1 MKKELQQFMESGLLE
16 RYLVG
21 DTNDSENYK
30 VETYISEHPEIRAE
44 YNLLQDNLEI
54 MAKSNA
60 VEPPVN
66 ILKDILAEID
76 EVPVLNLHDT
86 KRPMPW
92 YSIAASIAALIFGAM
107 SFFLYTQN
115 QSLMEK
121 NSMAYDE
128 INELR
133 LDAAQTNS
141 ELADLTKKYDLLN
154 NPETNKYTMRGN
166 KRAKNLK
173 TVAYINPVE
182 KLSMIDVVALPQ
194 LPEEQTY
201 QLWAEVND
209 KMINL
214 GILDESNRNLIPV
227 PYLEDALSYSIT
239 IEPKGG
245 NQTASVTDE
254 NSVAN
259 ISLQNNNK

>member
-1 MKKELQQFMESGLLE
+1 MNKEVHMFLESDLLG

-21 DTNDSENYK
+21 DTSDSENYK
-30 VETYISEHPEIRAE
+30 VETYISEYPEVKAE
-44 YNLLQDNLEI
+44 YSMLQDNLEI
-54 MAKSNA
+54 LAKSNA
-60 VEPPVN
+60 VEPPSN
-66 ILKDILAEID
+66 ILNNILAELD
-76 EVPVLNLHDT
+76 ETPVIALQQH
-86 KRPMPW
+86 KRAIPW
-92 YSIAASIAALIFGAM
+92 FGIAASVAALIFGAM
-107 SFFLYTQN
+107 SFFLYSQN
-115 QSLMEK
+115 QSLSDK
-121 NSMAYDE
+121 NAMANTE

-133 LDAAQTNS
+133 LDAAHTNS
-141 ELADLTKKYDLLN
+141 SLADLTKKYDMLN
-154 NPETNKYTMRGN
+154 NPETSKYIMRGN
-166 KRAKNLK
+166 MRAKNLK
-173 TVAYINPVE
+173 TVAYINSVD

-194 LPEEQTY
+194 LPDEQTY

-245 NQTASVTDE
+245 NLTASVTAE

>member
-1 MKKELQQFMESGLLE
+1 MKKNVRTFLESDLLE

-21 DTNDSENYK
+21 DTTNSENYK
-30 VETYISEHPEIRAE
+30 VEGYISDYPEVKAE

-54 MAKSNA
+54 LAKSNA
-60 VEPPVN
+60 IEPPQHM
-66 ILKDILAEID
+66 LDTILASIEETDVIT
-76 EVPVLNLHDT
+76 LHQG
-86 KRPMPW
+86 KRPIPW
-92 YSIAASIAALIFGAM
+92 FGIAASVAALIFGAL
-107 SFFLYTQN
+107 SFFLFSQN
-115 QSLMEK
+115 QVLMEK
-121 NSMAYDE
+121 NSLANNE
-128 INELR
+128 LNELR
-133 LDAAQTNS
+133 YNAAETNAA
-141 ELADLTKKYDLLN
+141 LADITKKYDMLN
-154 NPETNKYTMRGN
+154 NPETNKYIMRGN
-166 KRAKNLK
+166 QRAKNLK
-173 TVAYINPVE
+173 TVAYINAVD

-194 LPEEQTY
+194 LPDEQTY

-245 NQTASVTDE
+245 TQTASATVE

>member
-1 MKKELQQFMESGLLE
+1 MKKEVRVFLESGLLE

-21 DTNDSENYK
+21 DTNSSENYK
-30 VETYISEHPEIRAE
+30 VESYISDYPEVKGE

-54 MAKSNA
+54 LAKSHA
-60 VEPPVN
+60 IEPPKN
-66 ILKDILAEID
+66 ILNDILAELD
-76 EVPVLNLHDT
+76 ETPVIALNQS
-86 KRPMPW
+86 KKSIPW
-92 YSIAASIAALIFGAM
+92 FGIAASVAALVFGAM
-107 SFFLYTQN
+107 SFFLYSQN
-115 QSLMEK
+115 QSLVEK
-121 NSMAYDE
+121 NSLANNE

-133 LDAAQTNS
+133 LDAAQTNLELS
-141 ELADLTKKYDLLN
+141 EITKRYDMLN

-173 TVAYINPVE
+173 TVAYINPVD

-194 LPEEQTY
+194 LPDEQTY

-239 IEPKGG
+239 IEPKEG
-245 NQTASVTDE
+245 NQTASVNEE

>member
-1 MKKELQQFMESGLLE
+1 MKREVQLFLGSGLLE

-30 VETYISEHPEIRAE
+30 VEAFISEYPEVKAE

-54 MAKSNA
+54 LAKSNA
-60 VEPPVN
+60 VEPPRN
-66 ILKDILAEID
+66 ILNDILKELD
-76 EVPVLNLHDT
+76 ETPVIALSQVR
-86 KRPMPW
+86 KPIPW
-92 YSIAASIAALIFGAM
+92 FGIAASVAAVLFGAL
-107 SFFLYTQN
+107 SLFLYTQN
-115 QSLMEK
+115 QSLI
-121 NSMAYDE
+121 DE
-128 INELR
+128 NNMVNDELNEL
-133 LDAAQTNS
+133 LIDAAHTQS
-141 ELADLTKKYDLLN
+141 ELADITKKYDMLN
-154 NPETNKYTMRGN
+154 NPETNKYILRGN

-173 TVAYINPVE
+173 TVAYINTVD
-182 KLSMIDVVALPQ
+182 KLSMIDVVDLPQ
-194 LPEEQTY
+194 LPDDQIY

-209 KMINL
+209 KMVNL

-227 PYLEDALSYSIT
+227 PYLEDALSYNIT

-245 NQTASVTDE
+245 NQTASVE

>member
-1 MKKELQQFMESGLLE
+1 MKKEAQLFLESGLLE

-21 DTNDSENYK
+21 DTTNSENYK
-30 VETYISEHPEIRAE
+30 VEAYISNYPEVKAE

-54 MAKSNA
+54 LAKSNA
-60 VEPPVN
+60 VEPPQHILDN
-66 ILKDILAEID
+66 ILVELDKT
-76 EVPVLNLHDT
+76 PVITLNQN
-86 KRPMPW
+86 KKAMPW
-92 YSIAASIAALIFGAM
+92 FGIAASVAALIFGAM
-107 SFFLYTQN
+107 SFFMYNQN
-115 QSLMEK
+115 QSLIEK
-121 NSMAYDE
+121 NSLANNK
-128 INELR
+128 INELS
-133 LDAAQTNS
+133 LNAAQTS
-141 ELADLTKKYDLLN
+141 SDLADITKKYDMLN

-173 TVAYINPVE
+173 TVAYINPVD
-182 KLSMIDVVALPQ
+182 KLSMIDVVTLPQ
-194 LPEEQTY
+194 LPDEQTY

-227 PYLEDALSYSIT
+227 PYLRDALSYSIT

-245 NQTASVTDE
+245 NQTASATAE

>member
-1 MKKELQQFMESGLLE
+1 MNKKVQTFLESGLLE

-21 DTNDSENYK
+21 DTSSSENYK
-30 VETYISEHPEIRAE
+30 VEAYISDYPEVKAE
-44 YNLLQDNLEI
+44 YVLLQDNLEI
-54 MAKSNA
+54 LAKSNA
-60 VEPPVN
+60 IEPPKH
-66 ILKDILAEID
+66 LLDTILAEL
-76 EVPVLNLHDT
+76 EETPVIALQQN
-86 KRPMPW
+86 KKPIPW
-92 YSIAASIAALIFGAM
+92 FGIAASVAALIFGAM
-107 SFFLYTQN
+107 SFFLYSQN
-115 QSLMEK
+115 QSLLDK
-121 NSMAYDE
+121 NTLANNQ

-141 ELADLTKKYDLLN
+141 DLADVTKKYDMLN
-154 NPETNKYTMRGN
+154 NPETNKYILRGN
-166 KRAKNLK
+166 MRAKNLK
-173 TVAYINPVE
+173 TVAYINPVD

-239 IEPKGG
+239 IEPKDGD
-245 NQTASVTDE
+245 QTTSATVE

>member
-1 MKKELQQFMESGLLE
+1 MNKEVQMFLESDLLE

-21 DTNDSENYK
+21 DTSNSENYK
-30 VETYISEHPEIRAE
+30 TETFISEYPEVKAQYI
-44 YNLLQDNLEI
+44 LLQDNLEI
-54 MAKSNA
+54 LAKSNA
-60 VEPPVN
+60 VEPPKYM
-66 ILKDILAEID
+66 LDDIIAKLE
-76 EVPVLNLHDT
+76 ETPVIALQQN
-86 KRPMPW
+86 KRPIPW
-92 YSIAASIAALIFGAM
+92 FGIAASVAALIFGAT
-107 SFFLYTQN
+107 SFFLYSQN
-115 QSLMEK
+115 QSLLDK
-121 NSMAYDE
+121 NTLANNE

-141 ELADLTKKYDLLN
+141 DLADITKKYDMLN
-154 NPETNKYTMRGN
+154 NPETNKYIMRGN

-173 TVAYINPVE
+173 TVAYINSVD

-194 LPEEQTY
+194 LPDEQTY

-239 IEPKGG
+239 IEPKEG
-245 NQTASVTDE
+245 NQTASAVTPE

-259 ISLQNNNK
+259 ISLQNNN